1 MQSGVTGIIIRLIRV
16 CAYYP
21 EKAIQLGRHII
32 ILNNLL
38 PGGKQ
43 DFDLNIGIKTRN
55 QYLAVIQKLS

>member
-1 MQSGVTGIIIRLIRV
+1 V

-21 EKAIQLGRHII
+21 EKAIQLGRHIM

-43 DFDLNIGIKTRN
+43 DFDLNIGIKTGN
-55 QYLAVIQKLS
+55 QYLTVIQKLS